1 MRSKLE
7 ECYSIERLREAA
19 RSRLPRGVFDFYE
32 GGAEDEST
40 LNDNLQ
46 AFRRVRLLPR
56 VLRNVAQVDVS
67 TQLFGRSLGLPF
79 AIAPTGAV
87 GFGWRGGD
95 IALARAA
102 AAHDIPYT
110 LSTSATASIEEIA
123 DQAPGRHWFQAYILQ
138 DKQRLNELI
147 DRARVAGYEG
157 LVITVDLP
165 VGGKRERDLANGLGF
180 PMKLTPRNIGQFMRK
195 PFWSL
200 DMLLRR
206 PPIMPSLQGLAA
218 LKADKASMKGVAGR
232 NYDPSFDLAA
242 LQRLR
247 DRWPGKLIV
256 KGVVNPLD
264 VDAIIGVGADAL
276 VVSNHG
282 GRQLDTGI
290 ATLDALPGIVRAV
303 DRRVPVLLDGGI
315 RRGSDVFKAMAL
327 GASGVLTGRAT
338 LFGVLAGGYE
348 GVDRALTILADELR
362 RTMQLCGTPALSE
375 IDHRVIAAMDSP
387 SPGSLASVQPDDSQ

>member
-1 MRSKLE
+1 
-7 ECYSIERLREAA
+7 
-19 RSRLPRGVFDFYE
+19 
-32 GGAEDEST
+32 
-40 LNDNLQ
+40 
-46 AFRRVRLLPR
+46 
-56 VLRNVAQVDVS
+56 
-67 TQLFGRSLGLPF
+67 
-79 AIAPTGAV
+79 
-87 GFGWRGGD
+87 
-95 IALARAA
+95 
-102 AAHDIPYT
+102 
-110 LSTSATASIEEIA
+110 
-123 DQAPGRHWFQAYILQ
+123 PGRHWFQAYILQ

-242 LQRLR
+242 LQQLR
-247 DRWPGKLIV
+247 DRWPGKLII

-282 GRQLDTGI
+282 GRQLDTGL
-290 ATLDALPGIVRAV
+290 ATLDALPGIGRAAG
-303 DRRVPVLLDGGI
+303 RRVPVLL
-315 RRGSDVFKAMAL
+315 
-327 GASGVLTGRAT
+327 
-338 LFGVLAGGYE
+338 AG
-348 GVDRALTILADELR
+348 
-362 RTMQLCGTPALSE
+362 
-375 IDHRVIAAMDSP
+375 
-387 SPGSLASVQPDDSQ
+387 